1 MLPFPIFA
9 ETMLEET
16 IDLAFVGGINEE
28 IENEEEENEEYL
40 SEE

>member
-16 IDLAFVGGINEE
+16 ISLAFINEGNLQ
-28 IENEEEENEEYL
+28 NEEEENEEYL